1 MMEKIEED
9 RAFQSEMQLLKKNEI
24 QMLINETEERFE

>member
-1 MMEKIEED
+1 MEKIEED